1 MKTVFIIPIMDP
13 MPNFILLGEFNGI
26 LTISIIISIIIGSI
40 LSLFEQRIKRF
51 IAYSS
56 ISQIGFLLVGFLGYG
71 ISLYSIQIIL
81 YFLFT
86 YVFNLFFFIFI
97 LNFFCYRQND
107 IIGINYEKHLNYISD
122 LYSLFFCSILRHQKI
137 VRIFVGFV
145 IIIIYVSIVFSFAGI
160 SLSLGFYGKLY
171 IIFYL
176 IEQKN

>member
-1 MKTVFIIPIMDP
+1 MVFLYIV
-13 MPNFILLGEFNGI
+13 FK
-26 LTISIIISIIIGSI
+26 
-40 LSLFEQRIKRF
+40 LFYI
-51 IAYSS
+51 
-56 ISQIGFLLVGFLGYG
+56 FLL
-71 ISLYSIQIIL
+71 
-81 YFLFT
+81 T

-107 IIGINYEKHLNYISD
+107 IIGINYEKHLNYISV
-122 LYSLFFCSILRHQKI
+122 LYSLFFRSILRHQKI

-160 SLSLGFYGKLY
+160 PPLLGFYGKLY